1 MAEFEYEIIET
12 IAVLSRS
19 PKGWTKEINI
29 ISWNGREPKYDIRE
43 WAPDRAKMDKGI
55 TISKEEAEILKKALN
70 SKEDL

>member
-43 WAPDRAKMDKGI
+43 WAPDRAKMGKGI

>member
-19 PKGWTKEINI
+19 PKGWTKEIHI

-43 WAPDRAKMDKGI
+43 WAPDRAKMGKGI

>member
-12 IAVLSRS
+12 IAVLSQS

-43 WAPDRAKMDKGI
+43 WAPDRAKMGKGI

>member
-19 PKGWTKEINI
+19 PKGWTKELNI

-43 WAPDRAKMDKGI
+43 WAPDRAKMGKGI